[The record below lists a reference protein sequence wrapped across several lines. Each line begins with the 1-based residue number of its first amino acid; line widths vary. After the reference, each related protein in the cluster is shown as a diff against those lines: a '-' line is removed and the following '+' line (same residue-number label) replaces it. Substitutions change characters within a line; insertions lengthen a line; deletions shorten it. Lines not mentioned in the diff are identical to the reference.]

1 MWRWGRS
8 RKQPDDIPPALI
20 AACERNEFVW
30 HRENPDCVDAAFDE
44 LALKKQGQL
53 YRFARRYCL
62 QFASDT
68 LPFQLADFVEDD
80 GISDNVF
87 YAREELGID
96 PRLVPVSL
104 YEAASLYAVSV
115 EDDRVLLLTPAASGD
130 DWSSEVVIGSFYDF
144 MQVHL
149 A

>member
-1 MWRWGRS
+1 MT
-8 RKQPDDIPPALI
+8 IPIALVD
-20 AACERNEFVW
+20 ACERNEFVW
-30 HRENPDCVDAAFDE
+30 HRENPAEIDAAFDE
-44 LALKKQGQL
+44 LSLNKGGEL
-53 YRFARRYCL
+53 YEFAKRYCL

-96 PRLVPVSL
+96 PRLIPISL
-104 YEAASLYAVSV
+104 YEEESLYAVSA
-115 EDDRVLLLTPAASGD
+115 EDDRVVLLTPAASGD
-130 DWSSEVVIGSFYDF
+130 DWSIDVVSESFNDF
-144 MQVHL
+144 MQAHL